1 MQNTLLVIL
10 GPTGVGKSALA
21 IDLAKQFHGEIVS
34 ADSRQI
40 YKYMNIG
47 TAKPSTTELS
57 TTPHHII
64 DIINPDEIYSLA
76 FFLHDAVNAIKTIH
90 KQGKI
95 PILVGGTGQWLWALI
110 EGWNVPEIPPNQE
123 LRLRLTEQ
131 SKENG
136 YMSLHAELSKLNPS
150 AASKIDARNVRR
162 VIRALELCYS
172 DIDIQ
177 QAHQKQQASPY
188 KTLIFGLTMDRSALY
203 GKIDNRVDKMIE
215 SGWINEVGN
224 LLDMG
229 FHRELPSL
237 SSLGYQ
243 EIIQYLS
250 GEISQE
256 YAVTQIKNRTHK
268 FARNQNTWFKQTDQ
282 RIKWLDPKSAFRSI
296 DTELTR
302 WIKNPN

>member
-136 YMSLHAELSKLNPS
+136 
-150 AASKIDARNVRR
+150 
-162 VIRALELCYS
+162 
-172 DIDIQ
+172 
-177 QAHQKQQASPY
+177 
-188 KTLIFGLTMDRSALY
+188 
-203 GKIDNRVDKMIE
+203 
-215 SGWINEVGN
+215 
-224 LLDMG
+224 
-229 FHRELPSL
+229 
-237 SSLGYQ
+237 
-243 EIIQYLS
+243 
-250 GEISQE
+250 
-256 YAVTQIKNRTHK
+256 
-268 FARNQNTWFKQTDQ
+268 
-282 RIKWLDPKSAFRSI
+282 
-296 DTELTR
+296 
-302 WIKNPN
+302 